1 MDVNIRSLPLRGD
14 ISNMQIIGKRLF
26 CLLIGNMQ
34 KKCVLQISM
43 YGTVRAQIMMMFSL
57 MFNTWNSTLR
67 LPKRTRNYKES
78 IKLRIIMVRLRSGR
92 ETTVHEDFNSVY
104 CRHFLGGDYPNLK
117 LYTLVQ
123 LRHLKF
129 SLESNFELIQYEVVN
144 NRQQI
149 EGFLLAQW
157 RQFHENI
164 LTISTPL
171 NHHSYMNSFQVIME
185 HCNIERCE
193 IDLDFGGEF
202 LCNICMQD
210 RCVGYG
216 FRSVGVHSPSY
227 VMTSNTSYTTPWKFL
242 L

>member
-1 MDVNIRSLPLRGD
+1 
-14 ISNMQIIGKRLF
+14 
-26 CLLIGNMQ
+26 
-34 KKCVLQISM
+34 
-43 YGTVRAQIMMMFSL
+43 
-57 MFNTWNSTLR
+57 
-67 LPKRTRNYKES
+67 
-78 IKLRIIMVRLRSGR
+78 MVRLRSGR
-92 ETTVHEDFNSVY
+92 ETTVHGDFNLVY

-129 SLESNFELIQYEVVN
+129 SLESNFEQIQYEVVN

-157 RQFHENI
+157 RQFHKKI

-171 NHHSYMNSFQVIME
+171 NHHSYKTTFEVIME

-193 IDLDFGGEF
+193 IDLEFSDEF

-210 RCVGYG
+210 SCVGYG
-216 FRSVGVHSPSY
+216 FRSVGVHSPS
-227 VMTSNTSYTTPWKFL
+227 
-242 L
+242 